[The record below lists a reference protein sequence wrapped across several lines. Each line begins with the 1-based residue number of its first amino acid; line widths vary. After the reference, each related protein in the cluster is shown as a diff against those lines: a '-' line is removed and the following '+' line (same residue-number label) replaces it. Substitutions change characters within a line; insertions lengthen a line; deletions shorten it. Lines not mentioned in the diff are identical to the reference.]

1 MTLRRV
7 RLSQVELT
15 TFDAGMGPPVL
26 LVHGFPLDHGM
37 WAEQLEFLAVRS
49 RVIAPDLRGF
59 GTSGETPG
67 TVTMERLADDLA
79 ELLDALRVTEPV
91 VLAGLSMG
99 GYVAWQFWRRH
110 AARLR
115 ALILCDT
122 RAAADTEE
130 VARARGGLA
139 ARVLR
144 EGSSV
149 LVEAMLPKLLGPGT
163 STTCPELVASARRMI
178 EGTSPE
184 GAAAALRGMALRP
197 DVRSWLPE
205 IEVPSLVIVGEHDAI
220 SPPEEMLAMAAA
232 LPSAQAVTIPRAGH
246 LAPWENPGPVN
257 QAMAEFLTRIGA

>member
-1 MTLRRV
+1 MTLRRAT
-7 RLSQVELT
+7 LSQVELAT
-15 TFDAGMGPPVL
+15 LDQGTGPTVL
-26 LVHGFPLDHGM
+26 LVHGFPLHHGM
-37 WAEQLEFLAVRS
+37 WVEQIEFLAPRC

-59 GTSGETPG
+59 GASDATPG

-79 ELLDALRVTEPV
+79 ELLDTLGVSEPV

-122 RAAADTEE
+122 RAAADSEE

-139 ARVLR
+139 ARVLN

-149 LVEAMLPKLLGPGT
+149 LVEAMLPKLLGPET
-163 STTCPELVASARRMI
+163 SSARPELVAELQAMI

-197 DVRSWLPE
+197 DVRAWLPE
-205 IEVPSLVIVGEHDAI
+205 IRVPSQVIVGEHDAI
-220 SPPEEMLAMAAA
+220 SPPAEMHELAAA

-257 QAMAEFLTRIGA
+257 QAIAEFLTHCGA